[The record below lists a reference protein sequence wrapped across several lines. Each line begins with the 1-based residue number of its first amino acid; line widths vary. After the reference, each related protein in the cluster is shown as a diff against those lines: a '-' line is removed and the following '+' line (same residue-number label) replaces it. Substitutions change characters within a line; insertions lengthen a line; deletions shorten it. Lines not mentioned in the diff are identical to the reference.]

1 MASRL
6 TDVASIERYRH
17 VALDEVGSTNTY
29 ALEKARDGDPGLLW
43 VTARRQTSGRG
54 RRNRPWVS
62 EPGNLYASLLL
73 IDIAADMSALASLPL
88 AAALAVH
95 DAVSAEFAWAPERV
109 RIKWPNDILLDG
121 KKLCGILLE
130 GEKLPD
136 GRHAVVIGCGVNI
149 VHKPDSPLYPT
160 TTLAEAGISIDA
172 DGLLARFMVA
182 FAEVLALWDGGRGVA
197 KVVSRWSEAIAGV
210 SKPITANLPDRS
222 VSGIF
227 AGVEPDGRLRLRLE
241 SGDDMLI
248 ASGDVFF
255 S

>member
-1 MASRL
+1 MANRL

-73 IDIAADMSALASLPL
+73 IDAVADLSSLAALPL

-95 DAVSAEFAWAPERV
+95 DAVAAEFTWAPERV

-130 GEKLPD
+130 GEKLPN

-149 VHKPDSPLYPT
+149 VHKPDTPLYPT
-160 TTLAEAGISIDA
+160 T
-172 DGLLARFMVA
+172 
-182 FAEVLALWDGGRGVA
+182 
-197 KVVSRWSEAIAGV
+197 
-210 SKPITANLPDRS
+210 
-222 VSGIF
+222 
-227 AGVEPDGRLRLRLE
+227 
-241 SGDDMLI
+241 
-248 ASGDVFF
+248 
-255 S
+255 